1 MVITVSQSLVGGILI
16 GIGIGLYIP
25 SLPGIFASINLY
37 LGLILIIIGLIL
49 LMKSKN

>member
-1 MVITVSQSLVGGILI
+1 MSQSLVGGILI

-25 SLPGIFASINLY
+25 SLPGFLAAFNLY

-49 LMKSKN
+49 LMRSKS

>member
-1 MVITVSQSLVGGILI
+1 MSQSLVGGILI

-25 SLPGIFASINLY
+25 SLPGVLSSFNLY

-49 LMKSKN
+49 LMKSK